1 MAARATAVAL
11 LAVLLA
17 FPFRASPVSPVG
29 EYQLK
34 AAFLYNF
41 ARFIDWPVRGRANP
55 GDLNLCILGDSPF
68 GPDIDLINGRT
79 VGQATVRLRR
89 VLIDGV
95 GSCQLLFIASSESS
109 HLERDVVRLRGL
121 PILSVGDSTGFSER
135 GIAINF
141 YIEQSKVRFEIN
153 IDAVQRSGLTISSQL
168 LKLARITHDA
178 VGSHG

>member
-1 MAARATAVAL
+1 MVARATAAALLVAL
-11 LAVLLA
+11 LAL
-17 FPFRASPVSPVG
+17 PFRASPDSPVG

-55 GDLNLCILGDSPF
+55 GELNLCILGDSPF
-68 GPDIDLINGRT
+68 GSDIDPINGKT
-79 VGQATVRLRR
+79 VGQATLRLRR
-89 VLIDGV
+89 VQIDGV
-95 GSCQLLFIASSESS
+95 GSCQILFIAGSESS
-109 HLERDVVRLRGL
+109 HLERDSARLRGL